1 MGLIFLHCFRRV
13 DVSSMLLMFVYRELL
28 GQNPENVRRLMQL
41 TVTNELSPTR
51 SPNNMLLLT
60 VVFQQTPELAAKV
73 RLPLVVID

>member
-1 MGLIFLHCFRRV
+1 
-13 DVSSMLLMFVYRELL
+13 MLLMFVYRELL